1 MVQEVEDIYT
11 WELMEIHIVINAD
24 QEAQMEVMDLLFHFR
39 NLPHLVEKA
48 REQLLVTLANPQV
61 PCILLVQMDL
71 IRMALIVQILIQ
83 IQVTEQLL
91 GTLVYVLLDGL
102 ANNKRVPQRLL
113 YRRE

>member
-1 MVQEVEDIYT
+1 
-11 WELMEIHIVINAD
+11 MEIYIVMNAD

-48 REQLLVTLANPQV
+48 KVQQHVTLVNLPV
-61 PCILLVQMDL
+61 PCILLVHMDL

-113 YRRE
+113 YRKGLKR